1 MSRLLSERNR
11 LEGLLRRELSGQAAL
26 LELLRRQEAAVIS
39 RTPEPLAEVTECIER
54 ELASAAAHRL
64 EREPVMQRLAGLLG
78 VAPTA
83 LTLGSLIERLG
94 EDGQRLQ
101 PLRDE
106 LRDMTA
112 KVVRHNRRVA
122 ALVGLHRRLNQEVLE
137 HLLAQ
142 DDSNP
147 LERSG
152 ALVDAE
158 V

>member
-1 MSRLLSERNR
+1 MSKILSERNR
-11 LEGLLRRELSGQAAL
+11 LEGVLRRELNGQAAL
-26 LELLRRQEAAVIS
+26 LELLRRQETAVIG
-39 RTPEPLAEVTECIER
+39 RTPEALTEITERIEQ
-54 ELASAAAHRL
+54 ELSSAAARRL
-64 EREPVMQRLAGLLG
+64 EREPIMHKLALLLG
-78 VAPTA
+78 VVPSA

-94 EDGQRLQ
+94 ADGERLQ
-101 PLRDE
+101 PLRED
-106 LRDMTA
+106 LRTVTS
-112 KVVRHNRRVA
+112 KVVRQNRRVA